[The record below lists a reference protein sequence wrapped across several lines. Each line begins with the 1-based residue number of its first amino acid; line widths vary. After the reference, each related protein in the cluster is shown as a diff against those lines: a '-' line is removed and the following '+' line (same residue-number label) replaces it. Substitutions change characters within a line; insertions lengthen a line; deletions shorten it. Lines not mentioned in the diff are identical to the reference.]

1 MITLSK
7 GCSTCI
13 PISTS
18 THWIQ
23 HYPPL
28 LEKEIRWY
36 QGYTGSSPG
45 GSTNIRVSGEWKLSK
60 DSR

>member
-1 MITLSK
+1 MITLPK
-7 GCSTCI
+7 GCSTCN

-23 HYPPL
+23 HYAPL

-36 QGYTGSSPG
+36 QGYTGISWRVDEYPG
-45 GSTNIRVSGEWKLSK
+45 DRRVEVE
-60 DSR
+60 